1 MICPRCPGKGVVYRA
16 TVRGS
21 GAEVYVCDTCKALW
35 THPQAIGPATFV
47 DLDLFLQA
55 HGAAGGDA
63 ALTAIDRNWDGS
75 QALDA
80 ARAAVAADPDDLPAR
95 LHLAG
100 LLNESGRAADALEQ
114 FAAVLSRDPANMQA
128 LYGAAQAAAAGGN
141 AARADGYRRLL
152 RALSGAAPDPAP
164 TTPVTDSGIDGA
176 SGEAR
181 TAPGT
186 IPPAE
191 RLRATERDESG
202 DDDWRA
208 ERPSITLADVAG
220 MDAVKRRLNVAFL
233 APLRNPELRKMY
245 GKSLRGGLLLF
256 GPPGCGK
263 TFIARA
269 TAGELG
275 AHFISVGLSD
285 VLDMWLGESER
296 RLHEIFETARR
307 NAPAVLFFDEIDALG
322 RKRSHLKHH
331 AGRNVVNQLLAE
343 LDGVGRD
350 NDGVFVLGATNH
362 PWDVDT
368 ALLRPGRFDRTV
380 LVLPPDEAAR
390 AAILRLHLAG
400 RPADKVD
407 LDWVAARTRD
417 FSGADLAHLC
427 ESAAE
432 LAMEASVTS
441 GTVRP
446 IATTDVAQALKELRP
461 STRPWFDT
469 ARNYALFANEGGVYD
484 ELLAYMR
491 ANKLL

>member
-1 MICPRCPGKGVVYRA
+1 
-16 TVRGS
+16 
-21 GAEVYVCDTCKALW
+21 
-35 THPQAIGPATFV
+35 
-47 DLDLFLQA
+47 
-55 HGAAGGDA
+55 
-63 ALTAIDRNWDGS
+63 
-75 QALDA
+75 
-80 ARAAVAADPDDLPAR
+80 
-95 LHLAG
+95 
-100 LLNESGRAADALEQ
+100 
-114 FAAVLSRDPANMQA
+114 
-128 LYGAAQAAAAGGN
+128 
-141 AARADGYRRLL
+141 
-152 RALSGAAPDPAP
+152 
-164 TTPVTDSGIDGA
+164 
-176 SGEAR
+176 
-181 TAPGT
+181 
-186 IPPAE
+186 
-191 RLRATERDESG
+191 
-202 DDDWRA
+202 
-208 ERPSITLADVAG
+208 

-269 TAGELG
+269 TAGELS

-296 RLHEIFETARR
+296 RLHEIFELARR

-322 RKRSHLKHH
+322 QKRSQLKHH
-331 AGRNVVNQLLAE
+331 GGRNVVNQLLAE
-343 LDGVGRD
+343 LDGVGAN

-400 RPADKVD
+400 RPADGVD
-407 LDWVAARTRD
+407 VDWVAARTRD

-446 IATTDVAQALKELRP
+446 MTTADVARALKELRP

-484 ELLAYMR
+484 DLLAYMR
-491 ANKLL
+491 ANTLL